1 VAEILPFG
9 QGRNRNTAVGAQL
22 IGTNLYSQRDTHVF
36 TLSVLRGTSYSLNNV
51 TPPSSYDGFLVS
63 YNNSSQV
70 TELLLLEPSLRFYRQ
85 SDSAGIK
92 QTRWS
97 PGLRAT
103 YRVLKQLSL
112 ESELSG
118 EYSRATGPNRDETAS
133 RLFYYLGG
141 RYDF

>member
-1 VAEILPFG
+1 M
-9 QGRNRNTAVGAQL
+9 
-22 IGTNLYSQRDTHVF
+22 
-36 TLSVLRGTSYSLNNV
+36 
-51 TPPSSYDGFLVS
+51 
-63 YNNSSQV
+63 

-118 EYSRATGPNRDETAS
+118 EYGKASGPTRDETAS